1 MGVMRVFGKIEMD
14 LELFSGEIRPYGSE
28 WELWRCPGARRRA
41 GQGGDGRQGFQ
52 TDTEVILGG
61 KAVGVLRG
69 LMGQYLKRES
79 WLSGSLAEIAGLK
92 WPVVQFHCLTYLE
105 RILRWVSQSV
115 EERERDEKVLNS
127 LLFLC
132 ECVAAGEPSKCPA
145 SNISTKLIK
154 LCQNRFIR
162 VFTLSI

>member
-28 WELWRCPGARRRA
+28 WELWRCPGARGRA
-41 GQGGDGRQGFQ
+41 GRGGDGRQGFQ

-115 EERERDEKVLNS
+115 EERERER
-127 LLFLC
+127 
-132 ECVAAGEPSKCPA
+132 ERGEGPE
-145 SNISTKLIK
+145 
-154 LCQNRFIR
+154 
-162 VFTLSI
+162 LSFVSV